1 MGNELEER
9 AEELDK
15 KRTHT
20 ISSVS
25 LINDRNRKA
34 NVNKAEAAIRME
46 IKKKAEGGFE
56 ENPFQRKR
64 SAPRLVT
71 KSNVAAASAAIVA
84 ASSAANSNKS
94 SANDKSA
101 EQKENL
107 VKVTDTSIVMK
118 RKTDEESKEESG
130 KDEPKAKKM
139 KAKLGSGLPL
149 SMQKEDLFD
158 AHNFD
163 IEIDVDTNLISIPNP
178 GAAGAMAPPISLKPT
193 SSERAPV

>member
-1 MGNELEER
+1 MEAKLNELEER

-34 NVNKAEAAIRME
+34 NVEKAESAIRLE

-94 SANDKSA
+94 SAKWVILLIFLKIRGKSLL
-101 EQKENL
+101 EL
-107 VKVTDTSIVMK
+107 WVTTF
-118 RKTDEESKEESG
+118 
-130 KDEPKAKKM
+130 
-139 KAKLGSGLPL
+139 LP
-149 SMQKEDLFD
+149 D
-158 AHNFD
+158 
-163 IEIDVDTNLISIPNP
+163 
-178 GAAGAMAPPISLKPT
+178 
-193 SSERAPV
+193 